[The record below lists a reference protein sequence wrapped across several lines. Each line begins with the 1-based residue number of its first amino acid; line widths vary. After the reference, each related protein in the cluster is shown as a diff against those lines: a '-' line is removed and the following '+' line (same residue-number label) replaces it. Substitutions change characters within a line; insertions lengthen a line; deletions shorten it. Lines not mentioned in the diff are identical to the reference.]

1 VGLPARPDF
10 IFHGAVHAAEKF
22 LAQLSMAKRNVN
34 GVLLFDK
41 PFGLSSNGVLT
52 RLKILYNAAKAG
64 HTGTLDPFAT
74 GLLPVC
80 FGEATKFAGYMLDAD
95 KAYRATVKLGFI
107 SVTGDSEGPITPQQT
122 FSGSLADVE
131 QALQK
136 FTGPLIQMPP
146 MHSALKHQGRPLYEL
161 AREGIE
167 IERKPRAINIY
178 RLTLLALREDE
189 LDIDVSCSKGTYIRV
204 LAQDIGTALG
214 CGGYLSALRR
224 TATGGFPLA
233 SAYSSEQLMAMSSD
247 ERDGLL
253 LPAETLVAALP
264 RLSLS
269 PELARKLS
277 QGQKVKVDLPIE
289 DKEKTINNQYVT
301 RVYED
306 GGRFCG
312 LVQADQNGVLVPLR
326 MMAE

>member
-1 VGLPARPDF
+1 
-10 IFHGAVHAAEKF
+10 
-22 LAQLSMAKRNVN
+22 MAKRNVN

-41 PFGLSSNGVLT
+41 PFGLSSNSVLS

-80 FGEATKFAGYMLDAD
+80 FGEATKFAGYMLAAD
-95 KAYRATVKLGFI
+95 KAYRATVKLGFT

-122 FSGSLADVE
+122 FSGSLADV
-131 QALQK
+131 QQVLQK
-136 FTGPLIQMPP
+136 FTGPIIQMPP

-167 IERKPRAINIY
+167 IERKPRAITIY

-189 LDIDVSCSKGTYIRV
+189 LDIDVICSKGTYIRV
-204 LAQDIGTALG
+204 LAEDLGAALG

-224 TATGGFPLA
+224 TGTGGFALA
-233 SAYSSEQLMAMSSD
+233 SAYSSEQLMAMNSD
-247 ERDGLL
+247 QRDSLL

-264 RLSLS
+264 KLSVG

-277 QGQKVKVDLPIE
+277 QGQKVKVEISIE
-289 DKEKTINNQYVT
+289 EKEKIINNQYIT
-301 RVYED
+301 RVYETE
-306 GGRFCG
+306 GRFCG
-312 LVQADQNGVLVPLR
+312 LAQADQQGVLVPLR